1 MRINK
6 YISAFAV
13 GALMVGVTSCSDY
26 LDIDPENK
34 VPEEKVDFTKTD
46 DMYQPVSGVYAKLR
60 TGGMHWV
67 IWPLSIVRD
76 DDVWSGRIDDQAPL
90 VDFGNFKYDNGFWG
104 LKELWNQY
112 YGMIKVANSA
122 IESLEGY
129 AENLTTEADKKT
141 NRAY

>member
-1 MRINK
+1 
-6 YISAFAV
+6 
-13 GALMVGVTSCSDY
+13 MVGVTSCSDY

-112 YGMIKVANSA
+112 YGINTALN
-122 IESLEGY
+122 
-129 AENLTTEADKKT
+129 
-141 NRAY
+141 